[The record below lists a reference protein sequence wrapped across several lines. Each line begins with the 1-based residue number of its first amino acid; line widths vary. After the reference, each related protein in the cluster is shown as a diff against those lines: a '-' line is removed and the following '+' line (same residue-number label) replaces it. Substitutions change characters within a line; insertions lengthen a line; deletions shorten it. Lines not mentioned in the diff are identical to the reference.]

1 MTHAWE
7 VSSVDQGDTRYRVAR
22 VYINANGKY
31 TVEKHPRTF
40 ASLDAAEKIARKLNL
55 VDQ

>member
-1 MTHAWE
+1 MVHAWE

>member
-1 MTHAWE
+1 MSNQWE
-7 VSSVDQGDTRYRVAR
+7 ASAVDQGDTRYRVSR

-31 TVEKHPRTF
+31 AVEKHPRTF
-40 ASLDAAEKIARKLNL
+40 ASFEAAEKVAKQLNL

>member
-1 MTHAWE
+1 MTNAWE

-31 TVEKHPRTF
+31 AVERHPRTF
-40 ASLDAAEKIARKLNL
+40 ASFEAAEKIARRLNL

>member
-22 VYINANGKY
+22 AYINANGKY
-31 TVEKHPRTF
+31 ALEKHPCTF
-40 ASLDAAEKIARKLNL
+40 ASLEAAEKIARKLNS

>member
-1 MTHAWE
+1 MSKQWE
-7 VSSVDQGDTRYRVAR
+7 VSAMDQGDTRYRVSR

-31 TVEKHPRTF
+31 AVEKHPRTF
-40 ASLDAAEKIARKLNL
+40 ASFEAAEKVAKQLNL